1 MKSFPLDRRQFMGY
15 FSLLGLSGTLFPGL
29 LWAQTQGRGPIT
41 KLHLEAAA
49 ELAGLSFTEEERA
62 LMLED
67 LQNLQQAYERLRQV
81 RLENA
86 TPPALVFNPLPRGF
100 RVPRP
105 TGPPNR
111 RPRPRPVAPVEV
123 PSDLENLAFL
133 TIAQWA
139 SLLRSQRV
147 SSEALTRMYLERLK
161 RYDPVLQCVVTLTEE
176 LALEQARQ
184 ADREIRSGQYRG
196 PLHGIPWGAK
206 DLLATKGIPTTWG
219 TGLYRDQILDY
230 DATVV
235 ERLHQAGAVLVA
247 KLTLGELAWGD
258 VWFGGT
264 TRNPWNPEQ
273 GSSGSSAGSAAA
285 VAAGLLVFSVGSE
298 TLGSIVSPSSRC
310 GATGLR
316 PTFGR
321 VSRYGAMALSWSM
334 DKLGPICRSV
344 EDCALVLAA
353 IQGPDGRDPSV
364 VEAAFDWDRRP
375 DYRRLRVGYLAQAF
389 EADYPNKRFDEETLR
404 VLRQDLGLELVPVS
418 WPDLPVQAL
427 RFILDVEAAA
437 AFDEITRDGRIRQ
450 MRRQGRNTW
459 PNTFRYARLIPAV
472 EYVQANR
479 LRTRLIEETARVFEE
494 LDVVVSPSFGGGTL
508 LLTNLTGHPCVV
520 LPNGFR
526 EDGTPT
532 SITFIGK
539 LFGEVE
545 LLSLA
550 MAYQDA
556 TDFHR
561 RHPPRFMAQAR

>member
-1 MKSFPLDRRQFMGY
+1 MDLDRRQFMGY
-15 FSLLGLSGTLFPGL
+15 FTLLGLSGTLFPGA
-29 LWAQTQGRGPIT
+29 LWAQTQGRGPVT
-41 KLHLEAAA
+41 RLHIEAAA

-67 LQNLQQAYERLRQV
+67 LNNLQQAYERLRQLT
-81 RLENA
+81 LENA
-86 TPPALVFNPLPRGF
+86 LHPALIFNPLPRGF
-100 RVPRP
+100 VPPRP
-105 TGPPNR
+105 SGPPNR
-111 RPRPRPVAPVEV
+111 RPRPRPIAPVEV
-123 PSDLENLAFL
+123 PSDLEKLAFL
-133 TIAQWA
+133 TVAQWA
-139 SLLRSQRV
+139 HLLRSRRV
-147 SSEALTRMYLERLK
+147 SSEAITRMYLERLK

-206 DLLATKGIPTTWG
+206 DLLATRGIPTTWG
-219 TGLYRDQILDY
+219 TILYKDQVFDY

-235 ERLHQAGAVLVA
+235 ERLREAGAVLVA

-273 GSSGSSAGSAAA
+273 GSSGSSAGSASA
-285 VAAGLLVFSVGSE
+285 VAAGLVAFAIGSE

-310 GATGLR
+310 GTTGLR

-334 DKLGPICRSV
+334 DKIGPICRSV

-353 IQGPDGRDPSV
+353 IYGPDGRDPSV
-364 VEAAFDWDRRP
+364 IEAAFDWDRRP
-375 DYRRLRVGYLAQAF
+375 DPRRLRVGYLARAF
-389 EADYPNKRFDEETLR
+389 EAEYPTRRFDEETLR
-404 VLRQDLGLELVPVS
+404 VLRQDLGLELEPVQ
-418 WPDLPVQAL
+418 WPDLPVGAM

-437 AFDEITRDGRIRQ
+437 AFDDITRDGRIRQ
-450 MRRQGRNTW
+450 MKRQGRNTW

-479 LRTRLIEETARVFEE
+479 LRTRLIEETARLFERV
-494 LDVVVSPSFGGGTL
+494 DVIVSPSFGGNTL

-526 EDGTPT
+526 EDNTPT
-532 SITFIGK
+532 SITFIGR
-539 LFGEVE
+539 LFGEAE
-545 LLSLA
+545 LMSLA
-550 MAYQDA
+550 MAYQEA
-556 TDFHR
+556 TDSHR
-561 RHPPRFMAQAR
+561 RYPPRFLPQTG